1 MNIKKTLGILALA
14 FTMPISANASG
25 IVVGDESLI
34 KLLEKKG
41 VIDKDEAKD
50 LKKHDKSKFLKIGG
64 RLQTQSKYVKNGTA
78 TKNKTTEFLVR
89 RARLTIK
96 GQVTPWG
103 FLKIQPEFGK
113 GKVTLKDAYIGITP
127 ESLSGF
133 ELDVGNQ
140 YVQFSREAMNSSKY
154 LHFVERTATSQ
165 FAPFRQMGV
174 NVTQKLFGKKLV
186 VYGGLFNGSLNPGKV
201 GAAGLKKNQIY
212 HIDLAGFKGSA
223 GQPNSILY
231 SGRIEFSPFG
241 KFKKT
246 QGDFGGDSQMQ
257 VAVNYYGQALGA
269 NFANTAANFGFVDS
283 KAIGVDAAYRG
294 YGLSIE
300 AEWIRRTLSFNAT
313 NPTVG
318 VAGRDVRQNAYSI
331 QGGYMIMPQVEFA
344 VRYEKLDFD
353 DRNVYVG
360 TKGENSVR
368 ELTLGANYYFK
379 KHHMKIQANYVN
391 KTFTMPIGKAQ
402 PKDDQFLVTTNYY
415 F

>member
-1 MNIKKTLGILALA
+1 MNIKNILGILALVL
-14 FTMPISANASG
+14 FLPVYANASG

-41 VIDKDEAKD
+41 VINKAEAKD

-64 RLQTQSKYVKNGTA
+64 RLQTQFKYVNNNTA

-89 RARLTIK
+89 RARFTIK

-113 GKVTLKDAYIGITP
+113 GKVTLKDAYVGITP
-127 ESLSGF
+127 ESISGF

-154 LHFVERTATSQ
+154 LHFVERTVTSQ

-174 NVTQKLFGKKLV
+174 NVTQKLLGKKLV
-186 VYGGLFNGSLNPGKV
+186 IFGGLFNGSLNPGKV
-201 GAAGLKKNQIY
+201 GAAGLGKNQIY

-223 GQPNSILY
+223 GQPNSPLY
-231 SGRIEFSPFG
+231 SARIEYSPFG

-246 QGDFGGDSQMQ
+246 QGDFGGNPQMQ
-257 VAVNYYGQALGA
+257 VAFNYYGHSLGSNFSRA
-269 NFANTAANFGFVDS
+269 NNGLVDT
-283 KAIGVDAAYRG
+283 KAIGADAAFRG

-300 AEWIRRTLSFNAT
+300 AEWILRSLTFDAA
-313 NPTVG
+313 NPTAG
-318 VAGRDVRQNAYSI
+318 VAGRRVKQNAFSI
-331 QGGYMIMPQVEFA
+331 QGGYMVMPQLELA
-344 VRYEKLDFD
+344 VRYEQLDFD
-353 DRNVYVG
+353 DKNIYVG
-360 TKGENSVR
+360 TKGEDKVR
-368 ELTLGANYYFK
+368 ELTFGVNYYIK
-379 KHHMKIQANYVN
+379 KHHMKIQANYVS
-391 KTFTMPIGKAQ
+391 KSFTMPVGTVKPQ
-402 PKDDQFLVTTNYY
+402 DDQFLVTTNYY

>member
-1 MNIKKTLGILALA
+1 MNIKKTLGILALI
-14 FTMPISANASG
+14 FTLPVYANASG
-25 IVVGDESLI
+25 ILVGDESLI

-41 VIDKDEAKD
+41 VINEDEAKD

-64 RLQTQSKYVKNGTA
+64 RLQTQFKYVDNGTA

-113 GKVTLKDAYIGITP
+113 GKVTLKDAYVGITP
-127 ESLSGF
+127 EFLPGF
-133 ELDVGNQ
+133 EVDVGNQ

-174 NVTQKLFGKKLV
+174 NVTQKLLDKKLV
-186 VYGGLFNGSLNPGKV
+186 IYGGIFNGSLNPGKV

-223 GQPNSILY
+223 GQPNSIMY
-231 SGRIEFSPFG
+231 SGRLEFSPFG

-246 QGDFGGDSQMQ
+246 QGDFGGDPQMQ
-257 VAVNYYGQALGA
+257 VGVNYYGQALGA
-269 NFANTAANFGFVDS
+269 NFARANSGFVDS
-283 KAIGVDAAYRG
+283 KAFGVDGAFRG

-300 AEWIRRTLSFNAT
+300 AEWIRRQLTFDAT

-318 VAGRDVRQNAYSI
+318 VAGRRVEQNAFSI
-331 QGGYMIMPQVEFA
+331 QGGYMVMPSVEFA
-344 VRYEKLDFD
+344 VRYEYLDFD
-353 DRNVYVG
+353 DRDIYVG
-360 TKGENSVR
+360 TKGEDKVR
-368 ELTLGANYYFK
+368 EFTIGANYYIK

-391 KTFTMPIGKAQ
+391 KAFTMPVGVVQ
-402 PKDDQFLVTTNYY
+402 PKDDQILVTTNYY